1 MATMLGNVYA
11 ALVEAGASHET
22 AQKAA
27 EEVAT
32 YDARFARIEGDML
45 VLKWMSGTT
54 LALVVA
60 VLLKLF
66 VH

>member
-11 ALVEAGASHET
+11 ALVEAGASHDA

-32 YDARFARIEGDML
+32 YDSRFARLEGELL

>member
-1 MATMLGNVYA
+1 MPRWWRLARATRLP
-11 ALVEAGASHET
+11 
-22 AQKAA
+22 KAA
-27 EEVAT
+27 EEAAT
-32 YDARFARIEGDML
+32 YDARFARLGGDML